1 MICYIL
7 YITFDKRYQILQ
19 ANLSMTGINLESV
32 RTQNYQRRLTLTEL
46 LSLLTTSSINFRN
59 VNTENCRE
67 S

>member
-1 MICYIL
+1 MNDLL

>member
-1 MICYIL
+1 MNDLL

-59 VNTENCRE
+59 VNTEN
-67 S
+67 